1 VGSRRA
7 RGHRQDE
14 CPCVPV
20 VQARTGGCTGT
31 VTRLRIA
38 CIASPIASMSHGVAR
53 SRPKRR
59 AQPQRCLPVVKDSRS
74 SSGAMPASCAPASQA
89 MFRRSGRKPLPMK
102 TSHKSPCRTVHVAIA
117 QRELAF
123 GADGHP
129 QRRHAGVARRRLAR
143 RRLVHLGLH
152 HQRRSVQQPACV
164 GRQHGSTPRTSPTA
178 ASAPSITQPATFLQ
192 SRRATCSRARA
203 PRSSRSVRP
212 LQRIGRS
219 ALSTRSCSVTSPVAA
234 RLVACSAT

>member
-1 VGSRRA
+1 MGSRRA

-164 GRQHGSTPRTSPTA
+164 GRQHGSTPRTSRQPRRRR
-178 ASAPSITQPATFLQ
+178 PSR
-192 SRRATCSRARA
+192 SRRRSFSQGGRRA
-203 PRSSRSVRP
+203 PGREHRVRVDP
-212 LQRIGRS
+212 CGRFS
-219 ALSTRSCSVTSPVAA
+219 ALVEA
-234 RLVACSAT
+234 R